1 MNLLKQAALSFE
13 RLKEIKYRIVLSA
26 GLNKPL
32 EEIVINFYD
41 EDLFHILGLQH
52 LSDIDIPKNKK
63 KLLTQIFGRKDY

>member
-13 RLKEIKYRIVLSA
+13 RLKEIKYRMVLSA

-41 EDLFHILGLQH
+41 EDLFHILILIISLLQSINFNMIIVH
-52 LSDIDIPKNKK
+52 SYA
-63 KLLTQIFGRKDY
+63 QII